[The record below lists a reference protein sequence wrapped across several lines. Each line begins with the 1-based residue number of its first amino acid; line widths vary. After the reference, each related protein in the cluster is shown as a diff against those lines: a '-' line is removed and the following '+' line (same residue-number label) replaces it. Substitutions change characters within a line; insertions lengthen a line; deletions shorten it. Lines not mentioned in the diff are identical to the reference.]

1 MYFPDPQHATAG
13 IHFARVLDAL
23 GIRAQLGSRLHAYPN
38 GAIALRQLAS
48 AAGERLIGIAQI
60 TEIAHAANVAL
71 VGGLPPEFGLA
82 TMYKVGVCRSTRLLP
97 AARDFV
103 RLLTG
108 KSSHGL
114 REMAGFEL
122 P

>member
-71 VGGLPPEFGLA
+71 RIGLPRITADP
-82 TMYKVGVCRSTRLLP
+82 S
-97 AARDFV
+97 FV
-103 RLLTG
+103 SRVTVA
-108 KSSHGL
+108 HQCAVPL
-114 REMAGFEL
+114 RGTFR
-122 P
+122 